1 MVGRLAQSDNAL
13 TPDRDS
19 VLQSKAR
26 SMLRESIAVKQQV
39 MEQHTPTLV
48 RMAHVIARSVEQGGK
63 VLTCGN
69 GGSAAD
75 AQHLAAELLVRLRPD
90 VDREGIPAIAL
101 AMDTSSLTAT
111 GNDYGFEV
119 HYERMTRALG
129 RPGDVLIGI
138 STSGKSTNVVRALRA
153 ARETGLAALG
163 LLGADGGQAL
173 SECDMA
179 LVVPS
184 NVTGRIQESHAAVV
198 HVLME
203 LVEDMLL
210 ESGHLTRA

>member
-1 MVGRLAQSDNAL
+1 MPINTDLSQSKLAA
-13 TPDRDS
+13 
-19 VLQSKAR
+19 LQSKAR
-26 SMLRESIAVKQQV
+26 SILRESIAVKQQV
-39 MEQHTPTLV
+39 MERHTPTLA
-48 RMAHVIARSVEQGGK
+48 RMADVIARSLEKGGK
-63 VLTCGN
+63 VLACGN

-75 AQHLAAELLVRLRPD
+75 AQHLAAEFLVRLRPD
-90 VDREGIPAIAL
+90 VDRQGVPAIAL

-111 GNDYGFEV
+111 GNDYGFDV

-138 STSGKSTNVVRALRA
+138 STSGNSTNVVRALRA
-153 ARETGLAALG
+153 ARETGLFALG
-163 LLGADGGQAL
+163 LLGADGGHAL
-173 SECDMA
+173 AECDMA

-184 NVTGRIQESHAAVV
+184 NVTGRIQESHTAIL

-210 ESGHLTRA
+210 ESGHLSLA

>member
-1 MVGRLAQSDNAL
+1 MARLAQSDKVL
-13 TPDRDS
+13 SSERDS

-26 SMLRESIAVKQQV
+26 AILLESIAVKQQV

-48 RMAHVIARSVEQGGK
+48 RMADVIARSIKRGGK
-63 VLTCGN
+63 VLACGN

-90 VDREGIPAIAL
+90 VNRQGIPAIAL
-101 AMDTSSLTAT
+101 AMDTSSLTAS
-111 GNDYGFEV
+111 GNDYGFDA

-138 STSGKSTNVVRALRA
+138 STSGESTNVVRALRA
-153 ARETGLAALG
+153 ARETGLIALG

-173 SECDMA
+173 YECDMA

-184 NVTGRIQESHAAVV
+184 EITGRIQESHVAVI

-210 ESGHLTRA
+210 ESGHLRTG